1 MIKPTPESAEYSD
14 LRSNGP
20 REPAQT
26 PLERQLGPQT
36 VRTRVTTKTNEL
48 QDILQTLDTLQNRVQ
63 ELKAADEPAADSAG
77 PQDEPAPP
85 APSVPAESGGEAP
98 APVAPMPSARGEV
111 GTEDM
116 FLLRA
121 GVAELNAISQFKD
134 FPAYFVRLAHRTGLR
149 MLLLKRWTTG
159 LQVFLEENIKLP
171 AEARKKRADGRAPIP
186 TTKTDIFEATATEAT
201 VYSGPVPVKHFPL
214 DLTLMLGRGSRDR
227 QIIVVPLPSQGHWN
241 TFLYLDAEKSTEKS
255 LAVAE
260 ILAQYALS
268 RMILLSKGV
277 QNRQG
282 RVAGI
287 LKSELYRRQKSQ
299 ALRARKGPQPPGR
312 KVPDGKN
319 AWDDEQAPP
328 SSESQPAADQTDQQ
342 GPVNDLEIDPFA
354 VVSPT
359 AVVDEPEV
367 EAAVARRKL
376 KLAPAA
382 ATAPAARGNDPDSAR
397 TAEDLPD
404 PPDWDPRDGRAVKLT
419 PEVILHHS
427 GELPALPKAAC
438 HIMAVIEDPRTTAT
452 KLESALAMD
461 QALTAKVLRIANSP
475 FYGAVREIKTVSEAI
490 VRLGFIAIR
499 NWTLVTAARSVFLA
513 PGAGMLYQKIWRQSV
528 MSAMAGQLVAQVVGR
543 ADPEAVFIGGLMQNI
558 GQLVLA
564 RSHPELFQ
572 EILTESADTGRS
584 YHDVEQEMLGFD
596 HGALGALLI
605 SEWNL
610 SRELE
615 EAVRWHH
622 NYTDEAASNVQVAAM
637 IALGEQIALTSSG
650 EDQVDDEAP
659 VDEAGDSPELLATA
673 EFLGVTAVR
682 LAELKQKAAKLQ
694 IDPHFFT

>member
-1 MIKPTPESAEYSD
+1 MFPPIRPW
-14 LRSNGP
+14 G
-20 REPAQT
+20 
-26 PLERQLGPQT
+26 ERGPQIA
-36 VRTRVTTKTNEL
+36 RARVTTKTSDL
-48 QDILQTLDTLQNRVQ
+48 QDILQTLDSLQSRVQ
-63 ELKAADEPAADSAG
+63 ELTSPEVSAG
-77 PQDEPAPP
+77 QIPESGTA
-85 APSVPAESGGEAP
+85 PAEKGPTSSP
-98 APVAPMPSARGEV
+98 ARSTVRGVDSTPGTSQPVAKGDVAAEGMS
-111 GTEDM
+111 
-116 FLLRA
+116 FLRA
-121 GVAELNAISQFKD
+121 GVVELNAISQFKD
-134 FPAYFVRLAHRTGLR
+134 FPAYFVRLAQRTGLR

-171 AEARKKRADGRAPIP
+171 SEARKKRTDGRAPIP
-186 TTKTDIFEATATEAT
+186 TTKTDIFDATAAEAT

-227 QIIVVPLPSQGHWN
+227 QIIIVPLPSQGHWN
-241 TFLYLDAEKSTEKS
+241 TFLYLDADKSTEKS
-255 LAVAE
+255 LATAE

-277 QNRQG
+277 YNRQG

-287 LKSELYRRQKSQ
+287 LKSELYRRQKTQ
-299 ALRARKGPQPPGR
+299 AIRAKEGPQPPGEA
-312 KVPDGKN
+312 VVDGNN
-319 AWDDEQAPP
+319 AWDQELPISASGRTDAD
-328 SSESQPAADQTDQQ
+328 SSGKVPGD
-342 GPVNDLEIDPFA
+342 DLEIDPFA
-354 VVSPT
+354 VQASAPSETT
-359 AVVDEPEV
+359 ATAKP
-367 EAAVARRKL
+367 RSNRKKL
-376 KLAPAA
+376 KLAPPQAV
-382 ATAPAARGNDPDSAR
+382 APGQAGGDSADPR
-397 TAEDLPD
+397 TAAELPEA
-404 PPDWDPRDGRAVKLT
+404 PDWDPGEGRALQLT

-490 VRLGFIAIR
+490 VRLGFVAIR

-528 MSAMAGQLVAQVVGR
+528 MSAMAGQLVAQVVGKV
-543 ADPEAVFIGGLMQNI
+543 DPEAVFIGGLMQNI

-572 EILTESADTGRS
+572 EILTESAESGRS
-584 YHDVEQEMLGFD
+584 YHEVEQQMLGFD

-605 SEWNL
+605 KEWNL
-610 SRELE
+610 SQELE

-622 NYTDEAASNVQVAAM
+622 NFRSDEASNVQIAAM
-637 IALGEQIALTSSG
+637 IALGEEIALTSNG
-650 EDQVDDEAP
+650 EDDP
-659 VDEAGDSPELLATA
+659 A
-673 EFLGVTAVR
+673 EMPAESESGGGQALIEIASFLGVTTAR
-682 LAELKQKAAKLQ
+682 LAELKERALQLQ